1 MNRFRLSL
9 VTVLFIEAEV
19 IEETTFIPDSASEV
33 VVEEVVEKATETVTQ
48 AEAAPAP
55 RKRGRPRKVVQEA
68 PAEVKEESVT
78 ETTTTTAAD
87 KELLL
92 KLLEKPEMAQLLKAL
107 AQTL

>member
-1 MNRFRLSL
+1 M
-9 VTVLFIEAEV
+9 
-19 IEETTFIPDSASEV
+19 
-33 VVEEVVEKATETVTQ
+33 VEEVVEKATETVNQT
-48 AEAAPAP
+48 EAAPAP

-68 PAEVKEESVT
+68 HGEAKAEPVA
-78 ETTTTTAAD
+78 ETTATPAAD

>member
-1 MNRFRLSL
+1 MMLYLLCYPSLFFLS
-9 VTVLFIEAEV
+9 
-19 IEETTFIPDSASEV
+19 TFYAN
-33 VVEEVVEKATETVTQ
+33 T
-48 AEAAPAP
+48 
-55 RKRGRPRKVVQEA
+55 RRPRKVVQEA

-78 ETTTTTAAD
+78 ETTTTPAAD